1 MPVLSRITKVPVGT
15 VLLGHAGH
23 YPLEEPGL
31 RQTQDA
37 IADFVTK
44 CAA

>member
-15 VLLGHAGH
+15 VMLDHAGH

>member
-1 MPVLSRITKVPVGT
+1 MLDN
-15 VLLGHAGH
+15 AGH

-31 RQTQDA
+31 RQMRDA